1 MKITVIGGSGLIG
14 SKLVARLR
22 AEGHE
27 ALAASP
33 RTGVDTLTGEGLA
46 EALKSASVVVDVSNS
61 PSFEEKAVLD
71 FFTTSTRNL
80 LAAESKAGVGHHVAL
95 SVVGTGGLP
104 DSGYFRAKLAQERL
118 IQQSS
123 IPYSIVQ
130 ATQFFEFIGAIT
142 DSATEGKR
150 VRVPPALFQPISSD
164 DVAAALAR
172 VALGKPLNSTVEI
185 AGPDS
190 FRFDECIRQWLSARK
205 DPREVVTDPDGRYF
219 GAALKERSLVPRGD
233 ARLGQMHLES
243 FLGRSAAHG

>member
-14 SKLVARLR
+14 SKLVDRLR

-33 RTGVDTLTGEGLA
+33 RSGVDTLTGEGLA
-46 EALKSASVVVDVSNS
+46 EALKGASVVVDVSNS
-61 PSFEEKAVLD
+61 PSFEEAAVLD
-71 FFTTSTRNL
+71 FFTKSTRNL
-80 LAAESKAGVGHHVAL
+80 LAAESTAGVKHHVAL

-150 VRVPPALFQPISSD
+150 VRMPPVLFQPIASD
-164 DVAAALAR
+164 DVVAAVAR
-172 VALGKPLNSTVEI
+172 VVLGKPLNGTVEI

-190 FRFDECIRQWLSARK
+190 LRFDECIRQWLSARK
-205 DPREVVTDPDGRYF
+205 DPREVVTDPEGRYF

-233 ARLGQMHLES
+233 ARLGQMHLGD
-243 FLGRSAAHG
+243 FLQRPGARG